1 MEKPDDFPV
10 DEKTIRRYKRN
21 LREEVDGI
29 SLYQML
35 ARATD
40 DPALQK
46 LFKNL
51 EENES
56 KHVDLWVRKL
66 KEAGQEIP
74 DYGPSIRSRILGF
87 VAARFGVASVAAMVA
102 KFEND
107 AFRMYDD
114 QPDAIAEGLSEDE
127 RSHARLF
134 QQLASSEG
142 VNVSNIVALEGR
154 HRSFSGNAIR
164 ASVLGANDG
173 LVSNL
178 SLVMGVA
185 GASTNNAVVA
195 IAGVAGLLAGS
206 ISMAL
211 GEWIS
216 VRSSREA
223 YERQISIEADELR
236 EFPEEEREELTLI
249 YQSKG
254 LSRGEAEVAADRVLA
269 DPQLALDT
277 LVREELRVS
286 SEDLGSPFVAAFS
299 SFILFALGAILPV
312 IPWLITSGSSALISS
327 IVLGAFGL
335 FILGAS
341 VTLWTGLNA
350 VYSGL
355 RMLVFGLAAS
365 GITYAIGFA
374 LGTWLD
380 IG

>member
-1 MEKPDDFPV
+1 MEKPDNFPV
-10 DEKTIRRYKRN
+10 DDKTIRRYKRN
-21 LREEVDGI
+21 LREEIDGI

-107 AFRMYDD
+107 AFTMYDD
-114 QPDAIAEGLSEDE
+114 QPDAIAEGLSQDE

-134 QQLASSEG
+134 QQLASSG
-142 VNVSNIVALEGR
+142 GANVSNIAALEGR

-195 IAGVAGLLAGS
+195 IAGLAGLLAGS

-254 LSRGEAEVAADRVLA
+254 LSREEAEIASDRVLA

-277 LVREELRVS
+277 LVREELSVS

-299 SFILFALGAILPV
+299 SFVLFAIGAILPV
-312 IPWLITSGSSALISS
+312 IPWLITSGSTALVSS
-327 IVLGAFGL
+327 IVLGACGL
-335 FILGAS
+335 FILGAA

-350 VYSGL
+350 LYSGL

>member
-1 MEKPDDFPV
+1 MEKPGNFPV
-10 DEKTIRRYKRN
+10 DDKTIRRYKRN

-35 ARATD
+35 ARATE

-107 AFRMYDD
+107 AFKMYDD

-134 QQLASSEG
+134 QQLASTDG
-142 VNVSNIVALEGR
+142 ANVSNIATLEGR

-195 IAGVAGLLAGS
+195 IVGLAGLLAGA

-254 LSRGEAEVAADRVLA
+254 LSRKEAEVAADRVLA
-269 DPQLALDT
+269 NPQLALDT

-286 SEDLGSPFVAAFS
+286 AEDLGSPFVAAFS
-299 SFILFALGAILPV
+299 SFVLFDLGAILPV
-312 IPWLITSGSSALISS
+312 IPWLITSGYAALVSSV
-327 IVLGAFGL
+327 VLGAFGL